1 MDPTNNCWIK
11 KIRRGMIL
19 EFSDGK
25 IDIVIMTGHFAKSD
39 THLNQKGRY
48 FIATRDRMVMYWP
61 NLSPPKIL
69 GFADKKDMKRI
80 HRISQLV
87 KIENRKNSNK

>member
-25 IDIVIMTGHFAKSD
+25 IDIVTMTGHFAKSD
-39 THLNQKGRY
+39 THINQKGRY
-48 FIATRDRMVMYWP
+48 SLQP
-61 NLSPPKIL
+61 E
-69 GFADKKDMKRI
+69 
-80 HRISQLV
+80 
-87 KIENRKNSNK
+87 IE